1 MRVLPPG
8 GYDFARA
15 LFAGATLAEAAET
28 LAGEGFD
35 PGSHVV
41 GLIEAGAFAIR

>member
-1 MRVLPPG
+1 
-8 GYDFARA
+8 

-28 LAGEGFD
+28 RTSEGFD

-41 GLIEAGAFAIR
+41 GLIEAGAFQYMR